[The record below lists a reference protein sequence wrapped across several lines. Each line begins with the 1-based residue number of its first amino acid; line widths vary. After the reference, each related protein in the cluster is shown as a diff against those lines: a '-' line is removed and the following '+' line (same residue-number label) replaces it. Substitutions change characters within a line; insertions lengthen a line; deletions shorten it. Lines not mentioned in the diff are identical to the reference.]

1 MSKLKPIP
9 LILVRGVILLN
20 FLFLSNSVVAQSSN
34 FKAIDTYAMSAPENA
49 AADLNQLYLYLI
61 KPAKNDEEKIRSFYV
76 WICCHIKYDMTSF
89 LADKTPAY
97 DAPTVFKNRTAVCEG
112 FANLF
117 EALCKKAKIPV
128 YVVTGYSKGYGYIE
142 GSRFSETDHAWN
154 VVKINNQWHLFD
166 PTWDGTSTNEPLI
179 FPDRKFSGSY
189 FKMAAEK
196 FWIAHLPGDPLW
208 QLSENILSLNDFEKA
223 KSTTSVLSP
232 RQINYF
238 SFKDTLNSLQ
248 KADPASA
255 RISSAKRA
263 LKFNPKNCEARMQLA
278 FGYYEKGQNAFKKIT
293 KMSVK
298 EYDKNHHTYDSLINS
313 SFELA
318 YTYFM
323 GVKPYMV
330 HYKEAK
336 KAAAAIV
343 IYGNSSDTKQAST
356 TDKNYKIKKTFN
368 PKVLDKNSS
377 IDIQKLDVLN
387 STSNEENLSVSPD
400 GNRIVFDSN
409 REGPN
414 WSVLGHES
422 NKNAASY
429 DYNIWF
435 AQRVNG
441 QFQTPICLQLNS
453 PADDGSPCLS
463 PDGKKIVYLS
473 GNDKWERSGGPYYIE
488 DLDILEKKKRI
499 GLGGGITRFCVH
511 TVAASSDGSCRTGG
525 ATMSP
530 NGKRFIVAC
539 GKNRTSDLDFYMSDK
554 DDAGKWGLLRPLS
567 LSTKKDDRSI
577 FIGADGVTVFFAS
590 AGYGG
595 FGGLDIFKTTIN
607 AMGKIGEII
616 NLGSKINTEGDDYG
630 FIIDAAGTTGYF
642 MRDGDIYQAN
652 FSEALPEITC
662 GKTVVIKGNISHNY
676 PQKLRCDVRITDP
689 ETGTEL
695 GFVKCD
701 ETDGSYYCLLKD
713 VHPSYRISV
722 LNGSKVLAEKH
733 INADTVSNYTEI
745 IKDFK
750 LKINPK
756 LVVSDSSIKILRIRN
771 ENYES
776 GIFRNVNFDYDSYSL
791 SSTYFARMDSI
802 VHYLKTNSRARLG
815 IAGYSDVRGLDD
827 YKTAISQKRAQAV
840 YAYFIRKGIPK
851 HRLIAAGYGA
861 SNPITLSTTIHGCYI
876 NRRVEFLIVNDLPRG
891 N

>member
-9 LILVRGVILLN
+9 LILVRVVILLN
-20 FLFLSNSVVAQSSN
+20 FLFLSNSVVAQNSN
-34 FKAIDTYAMSAPENA
+34 FNAIDTYAMSAPENA

-142 GSRFSETDHAWN
+142 GSSFSETDHAWN

-166 PTWDGTSTNEPLI
+166 PTWDGTSTNEPLT

-189 FKMAAEK
+189 FKMAPDK
-196 FWIAHLPGDPLW
+196 FWIAHLPSDPLW

-318 YTYFM
+318 YTFFM

-330 HYKEAK
+330 NYKEAK
-336 KAAAAIV
+336 KAAADIV
-343 IYGNSSDTKQAST
+343 NYRISSDTKQAST
-356 TDKNYKIKKTFN
+356 NDKNYKVRNTFN
-368 PKVLDKNSS
+368 PRVLDKNSS
-377 IDIQKLDVLN
+377 IDIQKLEVLN
-387 STSNEENLSVSPD
+387 SIYRETNLSVSPD
-400 GNRIVFDSN
+400 GNRIVFESD
-409 REGPN
+409 RGGQK

-422 NKNAASY
+422 YKSGPSY
-429 DYNIWF
+429 DSNIWY

-441 QFQTPICLQLNS
+441 QFQKPICLKLNTPS
-453 PADDGSPCLS
+453 NEGDASIS
-463 PDGKKIVYLS
+463 PDGKKIVYQS
-473 GNDKWERSGGPYYIE
+473 WNSQWTSAGGPYYIK
-488 DLDILEKKKRI
+488 DLNVSGKRNPI
-499 GLGGGITRFCVH
+499 GLGDGISRFFIHSMGSSNGGYATDG
-511 TVAASSDGSCRTGG
+511 AS
-525 ATMSP
+525 MSP
-530 NGKRFIVAC
+530 SGKRFIVAC
-539 GKNRTSDLDFYMSDK
+539 GKNYNGDLDFYMSDK

-595 FGGLDIFKTTIN
+595 FGGLDIFKTTLN
-607 AMGKIGEII
+607 ARGEIGEII
-616 NLGSKINTEGDDYG
+616 NLGSKINTKGDDYG

-642 MRDGDIYQAN
+642 IRDGDIYQAN

-676 PQKLRCDVRITDP
+676 PEKLKCDVRITDP
-689 ETGTEL
+689 ETRTEL

-701 ETDGSYYCLLKD
+701 DTDGSYYCLLKD

-722 LNGSKVLAEKH
+722 LNGSKVLAEKR

-750 LKINPK
+750 LKIDPK
-756 LVVSDSSIKILRIRN
+756 MVVSDSSIKILRMRG

-776 GIFRNVNFDYDSYSL
+776 GIFRSVNFEYDNYSL

-815 IAGYSDVRGLDD
+815 IAGYSDFRGLDE

-840 YAYFIRKGIPK
+840 YAYFIRKGIAK

-861 SNPITLSTTIHGCYI
+861 SNPITLSTTIQGGYI